1 VRDALDH
8 DVVTEAAL
16 AARYRQ
22 RRLVLLVALL
32 AATVLP
38 IVAMGAW
45 WLWPLLV
52 VPAVLAAP
60 LAAGT
65 GLIAT
70 LMLSA
75 IALAAASGGDV
86 GSAEILAGFAA
97 IIIVAALGAAH
108 AGMADGLMA
117 RVARGTAAP
126 AAGMAPD
133 DVFDLIAHRDCR
145 RAAAGGPPVSVAMVA
160 VPHVDSVG
168 RRHGVGTMHA
178 LLDAA
183 SAAVVRETPG
193 SDLVMEQ
200 GDGRYVALVAGTA
213 DVAREVAGRI
223 AAALRGVAVRDE
235 DGLRVTPGVVGT
247 GIAQWEPGDSG
258 PDALIERA
266 EAVMLRDLASGGPA
280 GRADEGATDQ
290 FRAVAVVDAA

>member
-1 VRDALDH
+1 MRDAPDH

-32 AATVLP
+32 AATVVP

-97 IIIVAALGAAH
+97 IVIVAALGAAH

-117 RVARGTAAP
+117 RVAGGTEAP
-126 AAGMAPD
+126 APGMAPD

-160 VPHVDSVG
+160 VPRVDSVG

-178 LLDAA
+178 LLEAA

-213 DVAREVAGRI
+213 DVARDVAGRI
-223 AAALRGVAVRDE
+223 AAALAGVAVRDE
-235 DGLRVTPGVVGT
+235 DGLRVTPGVVAT

-266 EAVMLRDLASGGPA
+266 TAAMRSDLVDAGPA
-280 GRADEGATDQ
+280 GHADEGATDQ
-290 FRAVAVVDAA
+290 FSVAAADAA